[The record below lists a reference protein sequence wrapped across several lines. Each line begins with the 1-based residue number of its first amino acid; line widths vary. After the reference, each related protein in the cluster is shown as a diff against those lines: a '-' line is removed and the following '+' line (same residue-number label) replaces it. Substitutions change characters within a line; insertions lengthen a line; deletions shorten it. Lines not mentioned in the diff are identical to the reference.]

1 MNLNE
6 INFSFGG
13 LHCLRDFGCIYAE
26 KGGHTIAPQI
36 DRNEYDI
43 AGAPGTIVLPGDLP
57 GSLTFDGTLYFLDD
71 PPTQAAAQQRLRRMA
86 AWLTNGRQRLVFDY
100 EPLLYYM
107 ASVDGG
113 LEWGFGSW
121 IGGGLDVSFT
131 AQPYAYATQETKASV
146 TTTGTSAQLAL
157 TLNTGAPAPLD
168 IAILNTGTAPINA
181 ATITAGDKKAKFSGM
196 SLTQNNT
203 LAIGMEPP
211 IGAEIKSG
219 NAASDGI
226 NALPYA
232 DQFNHLTAQNGQQ
245 TITVTLGY
253 GSGTKG
259 ARITIKARGRY

>member
-26 KGGHTIAPQI
+26 KGGHPIAPQI
-36 DRNEYDI
+36 DRNEYEI
-43 AGAPGTIVLPGDLP
+43 EGAPGTIVLPGDLP
-57 GSLTFDGTLYFLDD
+57 GILTFDGTLYFLDD

-86 AWLTNGRQRLVFDY
+86 AWLTNGRQRLIFDY

-113 LEWGFGSW
+113 LEWSFGSW

-131 AQPYAYATQETKASV
+131 AQPYAYASQETTASV
-146 TTTGTSAQLAL
+146 ATTGTAAQLAL
-157 TLNTGAPAPLD
+157 ALNTGAPAPLD
-168 IAILNTGTAPINA
+168 VEILNTGTAPISA
-181 ATITAGDKKAKFSGM
+181 VTITAGGKQAKFGGM
-196 SLTQNNT
+196 SLTQNKA
-203 LAIGMEPP
+203 LIIGMEPP

-219 NAASDGI
+219 NAASDGS

-232 DQFNHLTAQNGQQ
+232 ERFDPLTARNGRQ
-245 TITVTLGY
+245 TISVALTY

-259 ARITIKARGRY
+259 AKITIKARGRY